1 MEDRKA
7 ELQNLGY
14 KIRDNIIEAVSGD
27 REEQVLEDLRRRLF
41 VSLSFVLP
49 LLIFGWTENENSIH
63 LAIEIVLVI
72 PIIIVNHRVFID
84 GFAAFHSRRPEKNTL
99 AAIGTIASLAM
110 LQFVSAGIFLTTM
123 ALCRW
128 TEAYIRCKLDEHLK
142 NLIEAE
148 PDVQGISEGDVLT
161 IAPDEVIPADGRIL
175 SGRSAINEEIITG
188 ERVPPEKRKGEPV
201 FAGTRNLSS
210 EIEMEVLRTGENTT
224 ISRIIDHITAS
235 IATRPPVSAG
245 AEKAG
250 RIVVL
255 AVIVLAVIASAIWI
269 ASGSGMVDGVMTG
282 VTILIIASP
291 YAFSVGIPMSI
302 LAATVCGAKEGI
314 LIRSADI
321 LELARDINT
330 IAMNKTGTITV
341 GRPQI
346 SEVILIDDGFT
357 LRTAGAIEKC
367 AHHPVGREI
376 LRAAEEQFGQIEA
389 AENVVET
396 PGRGI
401 CGIVEGKKYYGGN
414 ATYMQENGISI
425 NLPDAEPLFRQGKSL
440 VFFANESRVVGL
452 IALRDAPKPVSLKA
466 ITRIEGMGIDVVM
479 LTGDSRP
486 TAEAIRNEVGIDEV
500 HAEIHPEE
508 KARVI
513 DALRG
518 QDEKLVAMVGD
529 GVDDAEAIARS
540 DMGIAIGTGPE
551 IDVQPADVIL
561 IEDDLM
567 DVVRAIFLSRQT
579 MRGIRQNIAFAYVY
593 NIVAATAAASVLVP
607 LTGPVFAPVIAAL
620 CMCASQLLVAAHALR
635 VKSILK

>member
-142 NLIEAE
+142 NLVEAE
-148 PDVQGISEGDVLT
+148 PDPGDIGLGDVLT
-161 IAPDEVIPADGRIL
+161 IAPGEVIPADGRIL
-175 SGRSAINEEIITG
+175 SGKSAINEEIITG
-188 ERVPPEKRKGEPV
+188 ERVPPEKGKGEPA
-201 FAGTRNLSS
+201 FAGTVNLSS
-210 EIEMEVLRTGENTT
+210 EIKIKVTRRGEDTT

-235 IATRPPVSAG
+235 IGTRPPISER

-255 AVIVLAVIASAIWI
+255 SVIVLAVLASGIWI
-269 ASGSGMVDGVMTG
+269 ASGSGPVNGVMTG

-314 LIRSADI
+314 MIRSADI

-330 IAMNKTGTITV
+330 IAMNKTGTVTV

-346 SEVILIDDGFT
+346 SDVLLLDDGFT
-357 LRTAGAIEKC
+357 LRIAGALEKK
-367 AHHPVGREI
+367 AKHPAGKEI
-376 LRAAEEQFGQIEA
+376 LKAAEEQFGQIEA
-389 AENVVET
+389 AEDVVET

-401 CGIVEGKKYYGGN
+401 SGIVDGKKYYGGN
-414 ATYMQENGISI
+414 ATFMQEKGIFVNI
-425 NLPDAEPLFRQGKSL
+425 ADAEPLFRQGKSV
-440 VFFANESRVVGL
+440 VFFANESRLVGL
-452 IALRDAPKPVSLKA
+452 VALRDAPKPVSLKA

-479 LTGDSRP
+479 LTGDSLL

-500 HAEIHPEE
+500 YAEIRPEE
-508 KARVI
+508 KAQVI

-529 GVDDAEAIARS
+529 GIDDADAITRA

-551 IDVQPADVIL
+551 IDVRPADVIL

-593 NIVAATAAASVLVP
+593 NIVAAMAAAGVLVP